1 MFKLLDL
8 PPELVHEIL
17 VAVAKS
23 RSISRALHIRLVSR
37 FFASAMT
44 DALFASGQLGL
55 DGPDS
60 GLFGTQIDEAP
71 RLELWSRYM
80 IYLGLSRNRP
90 GLWKLQTLHRVAKAI
105 VHHPKS
111 RFAQARLGGES
122 MERESQVRDY
132 FTQLCRLPSTIRQ
145 RGLLSSHKNTNGWNK
160 ARDLASPRPHFC
172 SSLIAGAAHLDEFDV
187 VLDLVESFDCDD
199 CDLNE
204 ATATAISDA
213 ASAGNLRMVLFL
225 LSSKD
230 GPERY
235 PRGIELAI
243 IGAAWG
249 NQPEIIE
256 WALSQLP
263 QPVSPSEER
272 DHFNRMHRILLDA
285 MSLTTCLEC
294 FRRCYEYQPIVH
306 GSFGCCHAL
315 SRGDNIMAKAAG
327 RGDLD
332 MCVYMMASC
341 RRSPNG
347 LVKGEKD
354 PQIFQKY
361 FRSPLRHAARAGR
374 SDVVEFLLYSGA
386 DPVQPSRFF
395 ISGDLLSSE
404 EPQSVFNAAIQGGS
418 VRCLELIVE
427 AYNKKTSQ
435 LKPGL
440 LAHFWTGE
448 LSTGFMLAV
457 RRENEDMIL
466 FLLQMCHDL
475 DLKSWEV
482 AGDALTEA
490 HNLGLESMIELL
502 QSPLL

>member
-1 MFKLLDL
+1 
-8 PPELVHEIL
+8 
-17 VAVAKS
+17 
-23 RSISRALHIRLVSR
+23 
-37 FFASAMT
+37 
-44 DALFASGQLGL
+44 
-55 DGPDS
+55 
-60 GLFGTQIDEAP
+60 
-71 RLELWSRYM
+71 
-80 IYLGLSRNRP
+80 
-90 GLWKLQTLHRVAKAI
+90 
-105 VHHPKS
+105 
-111 RFAQARLGGES
+111 
-122 MERESQVRDY
+122 
-132 FTQLCRLPSTIRQ
+132 
-145 RGLLSSHKNTNGWNK
+145 
-160 ARDLASPRPHFC
+160 
-172 SSLIAGAAHLDEFDV
+172 
-187 VLDLVESFDCDD
+187 
-199 CDLNE
+199 
-204 ATATAISDA
+204 
-213 ASAGNLRMVLFL
+213 
-225 LSSKD
+225 
-230 GPERY
+230 
-235 PRGIELAI
+235 
-243 IGAAWG
+243 
-249 NQPEIIE
+249 
-256 WALSQLP
+256 
-263 QPVSPSEER
+263 
-272 DHFNRMHRILLDA
+272 
-285 MSLTTCLEC
+285 
-294 FRRCYEYQPIVH
+294 
-306 GSFGCCHAL
+306 
-315 SRGDNIMAKAAG
+315 MAKAAG

-332 MCVYMMASC
+332 MCVYMMTSC

>member
-17 VAVAKS
+17 VAVARS
-23 RSISRALHIRLVSR
+23 RSISRTLHVRLVSR
-37 FFASAMT
+37 FFASAIT
-44 DALFASGQLGL
+44 DALFASGRLGL
-55 DGPDS
+55 DESDS
-60 GLFGTQIDEAP
+60 CLFGTHIDEAP

-80 IYLGLSRNRP
+80 IYLGLSRNRS
-90 GLWKLQTLHRVAKAI
+90 GLWKLQTLHRVAEAI
-105 VHHPKS
+105 AYHPQS
-111 RFAQARLGGES
+111 QFAQARQGKE
-122 MERESQVRDY
+122 MVEPESQVRDC
-132 FTQLCRLPSTIRQ
+132 FTQLCCLPTTIRQ
-145 RGLLSSHKNTNGWNK
+145 RGLLSNYQNANDWNR
-160 ARDLASPRPHFC
+160 ARDLASPRPDFH
-172 SSLIAGAAHLDEFDV
+172 SSLIAGAAHLDELDV
-187 VLDLVESFDCDD
+187 VRDLVGSLDCD
-199 CDLNE
+199 CDLDD
-204 ATATAISDA
+204 ATATAISNA
-213 ASAGNLRMVLFL
+213 ASAGNLRIVLFL
-225 LSSKD
+225 LSGKD
-230 GPERY
+230 GPEKHARD
-235 PRGIELAI
+235 IELVI
-243 IGAAWG
+243 LGAAWG

-263 QPVSPSEER
+263 RPASPLEER

-306 GSFGCCHAL
+306 GSVGCCHPL
-315 SRGDNIMAKAAG
+315 SRGNNIMAKAAG

-347 LVKGEKD
+347 LIKGEKD
-354 PQIFQKY
+354 AQVFQKY

-395 ISGDLLSSE
+395 ISGALISSE
-404 EPQSVFNAAIQGGS
+404 EPQSVFNAAVQGGS

-427 AYNKKTSQ
+427 AYDKKTCQ
-435 LKPGL
+435 LKPDL
-440 LAHFWTGE
+440 LAQFWIWE
-448 LSTGFMLAV
+448 LSEAFMLSV
-457 RRENEDMIL
+457 IRENEDMIL

-482 AGDALTEA
+482 AESALREA
-490 HNLGLESMIELL
+490 HNSGLESMIELL